1 MFIQQ
6 LHNFDSRPRLD
17 ARLARVNVELEQS
30 THTIDNIIDDRY
42 VKHSLAVD
50 VDRVLIDAIQ
60 RTQQLARAR
69 VIPS

>member
-6 LHNFDSRPRLD
+6 LYDFDWRIDVD
-17 ARLARVNVELEQS
+17 ARLAHVDVELEQS
-30 THTIDNIIDDRY
+30 THTIDSIMANRS
-42 VKHSLAVD
+42 VKRSVAFV

-60 RTQQLARAR
+60 RTQQLARAC